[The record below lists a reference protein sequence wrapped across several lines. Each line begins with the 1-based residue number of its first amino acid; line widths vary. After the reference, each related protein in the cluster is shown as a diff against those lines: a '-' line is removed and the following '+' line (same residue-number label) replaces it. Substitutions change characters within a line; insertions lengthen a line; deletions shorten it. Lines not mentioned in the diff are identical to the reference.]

1 MPPYYS
7 GDEVDILIWQKT
19 DLGLKAIVDNEF
31 GGLLYDDQI
40 FKNVRTGD
48 RLKAYVQQVRPDGKI
63 DLILQQQGQK
73 AVSDFSEILLE
84 HLRLNGGQTPLGDKS
99 PAEEIYSVFGVS
111 KKVFKKAVGDLYK
124 RRLIEIHPDGLKL
137 TK

>member
-1 MPPYYS
+1 MYRVLIAD
-7 GDEVDILIWQKT
+7 DEMIIRM
-19 DLGLKAIVDNEF
+19 GLKAIVDNEF

-84 HLRLNGGQTPLGDKS
+84 HLRLNGGQSPLGDKS